1 MSCANTAIFIL
12 SWDMYGLES
21 CVNATELDMQHTL
34 NLLSSSD
41 DTTRPPELNRIVNHI
56 LLRAK
61 FNPQRKYEVYSIQ
74 VDSSVTK
81 DDLVQQFEE
90 CPQEMA
96 DLIRKRGTKIF
107 SERTVDTS
115 LIKIH

>member
-1 MSCANTAIFIL
+1 MSWTNTTNFIL

-34 NLLSSSD
+34 NLLSSSVNP
-41 DTTRPPELNRIVNHI
+41 RSPELNRIVNQI

-61 FNPQRKYEVYSIQ
+61 FNPQRHYEVYSIQ
-74 VDSSVTK
+74 VDSSVSK
-81 DDLVQQFEE
+81 DDLMQQFEE

-96 DLIRKRGTKIF
+96 NLVRKRGTKIF
-107 SERTVDTS
+107 SDRAVDS
-115 LIKIH
+115 FHIKIR